1 MKKEEKM
8 DILIIFIISA
18 IILFIL
24 KLPIMEVIIFSII
37 IALFSRM
44 RVLILFLIISVG
56 LSIQK
61 WEIRTA
67 IIVAGMISL
76 GYWLFLIL
84 FTEHKSQT
92 WMYPKY
98 DIETKFEKENRKNVT
113 QTFKDGAINLFG
125 RWKK

>member
-1 MKKEEKM
+1 M

-18 IILFIL
+18 IILFVL
-24 KLPIMEVIIFSII
+24 KLSIIEIIIFSAII
-37 IALFSRM
+37 TLFSRM
-44 RVLILFLIISVG
+44 RVLILFLIIVIG
-56 LSIQK
+56 LAIQK
-61 WEIRTA
+61 WEARTA
-67 IIVAGMISL
+67 IIVAGGIAL
-76 GYWLFLIL
+76 AYWLFLIL

-98 DIETKFEKENRKNVT
+98 DMETKFERDNRRTVS

>member
-1 MKKEEKM
+1 M

-18 IILFIL
+18 IILFVL
-24 KLPIMEVIIFSII
+24 KLSIIEIIIFSAII
-37 IALFSRM
+37 TLFSRM
-44 RVLILFLIISVG
+44 RVLILFLIIAIG
-56 LSIQK
+56 LTIQK
-61 WEIRTA
+61 WEARTA
-67 IIVAGMISL
+67 IIVAGGIAL
-76 GYWLFLIL
+76 AYWLFLIL

-98 DIETKFEKENRKNVT
+98 DMETKFERDNRRTVS

>member
-1 MKKEEKM
+1 M

-18 IILFIL
+18 IILFVL
-24 KLPIMEVIIFSII
+24 KLSIIEIIIFSAII
-37 IALFSRM
+37 TLFSRM
-44 RVLILFLIISVG
+44 RVLILFLIIAIG
-56 LSIQK
+56 LAIQK
-61 WEIRTA
+61 WEARTA
-67 IIVAGMISL
+67 IIVAGGIAL
-76 GYWLFLIL
+76 AYWLFLIL

-98 DIETKFEKENRKNVT
+98 DMETKFERDNRRTVS